1 MTEAD
6 HIHFGAEF
14 YWNYL
19 AKKNE
24 KRSKSD
30 PPILGRYIRH
40 PVIKIGLRHRTA
52 HRVNGSRSR
61 SIKKEGERELCGL
74 NSSRRIRI

>member
-30 PPILGRYIRH
+30 PPILGRYTSSGNQNR
-40 PVIKIGLRHRTA
+40 IKA
-52 HRVNGSRSR
+52 P
-61 SIKKEGERELCGL
+61 
-74 NSSRRIRI
+74 NST